1 MDREMREYLDQKLLV
16 LATKDDVEKLRQ
28 ESRANL
34 RQLREEI
41 DLIREEAKE
50 GFQKVRLEIQ
60 STYDQ
65 ANRAIDQSLQRFRE
79 EGAAQ
84 VIQWREE
91 FKADI
96 GLLSEGMDRLQQQ
109 VKGMEEGAAQVIQ
122 WREEFKAGI
131 GTVRERMDRLQQ
143 QVKQMAEEFA
153 TLDARIKEGFTEV
166 KEELGSMIK
175 FSYADLEKRFNA
187 LEARVK
193 ALEKMVLP

>member
-1 MDREMREYLDQKLLV
+1 MDKEMRDYLDQKLLV

-28 ESRANL
+28 ESKANL

-41 DLIREEAKE
+41 DLIREETKE
-50 GFQKVRLEIQ
+50 GLQKVRSEIQ

-65 ANRAIDQSLQRFRE
+65 TNRAIDLSLQRFRE
-79 EGAAQ
+79 EGAVQ
-84 VIQWREE
+84 VIQRREE

-96 GLLSEGMDRLQQQ
+96 GTVRGGMDRLQQQ
-109 VKGMEEGAAQVIQ
+109 VKQV
-122 WREEFKAGI
+122 
-131 GTVRERMDRLQQ
+131 
-143 QVKQMAEEFA
+143 AEEFA
-153 TLDARIKEGFTEV
+153 ALDGKIKEGFTEV

-193 ALEKMVLP
+193 SLEKMVLP

>member
-41 DLIREEAKE
+41 NLIREEAKE
-50 GFQKVRLEIQ
+50 GVQKSRLENQ

-79 EGAAQ
+79 EGASQ

-91 FKADI
+91 IKADI
-96 GLLSEGMDRLQQQ
+96 GTL
-109 VKGMEEGAAQVIQ
+109 
-122 WREEFKAGI
+122 
-131 GTVRERMDRLQQ
+131 RERMDRLQQ
-143 QVKQMAEEFA
+143 QVKQMAEEVA
-153 TLDARIKEGFTEV
+153 TLDAKIKEGFTEV

-193 ALEKMVLP
+193 SLEKMVLP